1 MCDICNRAKLF
12 PTRIRS
18 HRILDPESDL
28 PESSKFGEQVAVDHM
43 VVWKS
48 SGGKEFLVLIG
59 YDSFSGIA
67 NAHPASSKGFM
78 SSSFCWPEIQ
88 KPRHGCRS
96 DAAPELVKA
105 IGDLEWLPETALPR
119 RWPHNSKCECT
130 IRTLEECCR
139 CLLLKLV
146 LQSCPSR
153 GQSLAGM
160 RQLQL
165 ALKVGGEILEQNSK
179 VQITHLVNWC
189 FIELNL
195 NTNQSGI
202 QMHHQLS
209 WLDGSWNLDLALSD
223 GAEKTLEHFAGP
235 STDGLEQQDPLPI
248 PFIEDTPEVRKKTKR
263 VYITFGRIQRLGPTP
278 GCRACL
284 AFTPNHTPECVAR
297 HEEAHGH
304 ASPAP
309 TPRGQGE
316 LEELLDEAFPPGLD
330 FDYEPSIA
338 SHDPLDD
345 DLVPAC
351 PPPDV
356 FPEDDPV
363 YGVTS
368 GMAVTVLRAPKHG
381 KGKHNRVGKDVLFQ
395 FACAKDSNLGKVGQG
410 SGVRAIRPC
419 KEDTNLED
427 PHSIEQIIAQVG
439 ALEGCSI
446 HCSIECKPWSQW
458 QHLNRA
464 KYPKLTPRIRQE
476 QAESAALVEQFIR
489 VADICLD
496 NGGDCS
502 FEWPRF
508 LHWMGITIDSVVD
521 S

>member
-1 MCDICNRAKLF
+1 
-12 PTRIRS
+12 
-18 HRILDPESDL
+18 
-28 PESSKFGEQVAVDHM
+28 
-43 VVWKS
+43 
-48 SGGKEFLVLIG
+48 
-59 YDSFSGIA
+59 
-67 NAHPASSKGFM
+67 
-78 SSSFCWPEIQ
+78 
-88 KPRHGCRS
+88 
-96 DAAPELVKA
+96 
-105 IGDLEWLPETALPR
+105 
-119 RWPHNSKCECT
+119 
-130 IRTLEECCR
+130 
-139 CLLLKLV
+139 
-146 LQSCPSR
+146 
-153 GQSLAGM
+153 
-160 RQLQL
+160 
-165 ALKVGGEILEQNSK
+165 
-179 VQITHLVNWC
+179 
-189 FIELNL
+189 
-195 NTNQSGI
+195 
-202 QMHHQLS
+202 MHHELS
-209 WLDGSWNLDLALSD
+209 WLDGSWNLDLALAD
-223 GAEKTLEHFAGP
+223 GAEKALEHFADP
-235 STDGLEQQDPLPI
+235 SADGLEQQDPLPI

-368 GMAVTVLRAPKHG
+368 GMAVTVLRAMQLQCCLKIMFKSCFRNLLIRGGQIGCLGATSTPEKKNPKHG
-381 KGKHNRVGKDVLFQ
+381 KGKHNRVGKDVLFE
-395 FACAKDSNLGKVGQG
+395 FACAKDSNLGKVEQG
-410 SGVRAIRPC
+410 SGVRVIQLC

-446 HCSIECKPWSQW
+446 HCSIECKPWSRW

-489 VADICLD
+489 VADICVD

-508 LHWMGITIDSVVD
+508 CTGWALPSIQSWILERNLRSATSNGRTVGVEADGQPAKKPWRFITS
-521 S
+521 SLRLATNLAALKSQ